1 MTRRRK
7 GPNRAER
14 RRLRVVMTKLML
26 LGYEFKQMNTEW
38 WAVSTPYDSGAGV
51 FTSLEKGIKSAASHA
66 EAAYGW
72 RTET

>member
-14 RRLRVVMTKLML
+14 RRLNVVMTKLIL
-26 LGYEFKQMNTEW
+26 LGFEFEQMDTGW
-38 WAVSTPYDSGAGV
+38 WAVTTPYYTGAGV
-51 FTSLEKGIKSAASHA
+51 FTSLDKGIKAAARHA